1 MLRKLARDVAVYGLG
16 DILVKAIA
24 FVQMPIYTKLLLF
37 SKAEIGLWGSAMAVV
52 GLLAA
57 VLAVGMDSAY
67 ALYFFEAK
75 DEAQQRTATST
86 AIWFTLGLTVP
97 AVVLLTLN
105 AKSLALVFLE
115 DAQHGWLLTVAMWLI
130 PLQLVHTLGGQAL
143 RNQMRPRPFVLFNFL
158 TVLFSVGAGVTVVS
172 MGWARVEGV
181 LLGSLIGQLLIL
193 PARLWVIRNL
203 LQWKLDSQLMWKMI
217 AYGAPLVIVSLAY
230 WVSGQSSRLVILK
243 MRGDEESG
251 LFSAAANLTVVLT
264 MANGAIGQAW
274 SPHAFKA
281 HQTDPQQAS
290 LLFGRVLTL
299 IMAGFGLLCV
309 GFCAFGREGLLMLTK
324 PIFLPAESAIVP
336 LALAAYALATTQVT
350 AMGISIAKRTQFLAI
365 YAWVAAGVFIGVSA
379 LAVPRFGF
387 VGCAWASFAANLV
400 LTLVYLRKS
409 QELTPV
415 AYQWKRGLMLAG
427 LTFLGCLASR
437 WLPTGPL
444 PTSLAR
450 KRGLCLAF
458 AIALGMMARVRWP
471 GVKLLPT

>member
-181 LLGSLIGQLLIL
+181 LLGSLIGQALIL
-193 PARLWVIRNL
+193 PARLWMIRNL
-203 LQWKLDSQLMWKMI
+203 LQWKLDPQLMWKMI
-217 AYGAPLVIVSLAY
+217 AYGAPLVIVALAY

-251 LFSAAANLTVVLT
+251 LFSVAANLTVVLS

-281 HQTDPQQAS
+281 HQADSRQAS
-290 LLFGRVLTL
+290 LFFGRVLTL

-309 GFCAFGREGLLMLTK
+309 GFCAFGREGLLILTK

-350 AMGISIAKRTQFLAI
+350 AIGISIAKRTQFLAI

-379 LAVPRFGF
+379 LVVPRFGF

-409 QELTPV
+409 QQLTPV
-415 AYQWKRGLMLAG
+415 IYQWKRGLALAG
-427 LTFLGCLASR
+427 LTFVGCLSSR

-444 PTSLAR
+444 ATSLAC
-450 KRGLCLAF
+450 KVGLCLAF
-458 AIALGMMARVRWP
+458 AVLLGVVARSRWP
-471 GVKLLPT
+471 VAKSLPT